1 MNIIIIYKLYY
12 GSSLIIFGL
21 ILKFCW
27 SETYKCHICPKELKD
42 WAVRALYEGKCKSW
56 FDIHVYFCKPNYVN
70 RAQRSFC
77 LIPVCVC
84 VHRVSSRIRI
94 LSSLFVILFVFAV
107 TTALV
112 KVDTSN
118 YRMGFLVVTLVSVAV
133 VSGASNIFYGSI
145 FGISGHFPMR
155 ISQALISGR
164 DLIQVKLEMSF
175 VDTGVFY

>member
-1 MNIIIIYKLYY
+1 M
-12 GSSLIIFGL
+12 
-21 ILKFCW
+21 
-27 SETYKCHICPKELKD
+27 
-42 WAVRALYEGKCKSW
+42 
-56 FDIHVYFCKPNYVN
+56 
-70 RAQRSFC
+70 
-77 LIPVCVC
+77 
-84 VHRVSSRIRI
+84 
-94 LSSLFVILFVFAV
+94 ILFVFAV